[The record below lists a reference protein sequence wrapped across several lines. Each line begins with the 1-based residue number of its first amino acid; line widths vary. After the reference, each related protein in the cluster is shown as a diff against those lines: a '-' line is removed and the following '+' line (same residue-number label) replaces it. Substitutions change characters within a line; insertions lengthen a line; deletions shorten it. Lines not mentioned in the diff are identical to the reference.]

1 VRIREA
7 ALLLATVVA
16 GLATLGGA
24 TAPAAQ
30 CVYPAGYPGDSAPK
44 QAIAAWMAGGAVE
57 AGLPGELPVMAA
69 LVESD
74 VKNLNSADADSL
86 GFFQIPQ
93 RIWNSGDYA
102 GYPDHPTL
110 QLQWFIDQAQ
120 SARQRRIVGG
130 AAGFGQDPAQ
140 YGEWIADVE
149 RPAQQYRGRYQ
160 PRLDEARSLI
170 AAGCAAPPTEASPS
184 PLPLPA
190 TGGLTPNADA
200 QLVPE
205 SVLPSLKVVARPY
218 QDAVRRGSVAVE
230 ARCVNE
236 SCLTRASLAFAVAR
250 RGVNRVTAAP
260 ATLKRGER
268 RVFRLVLGKRAR
280 QVVRA
285 AGCPLAVVRVVAA
298 NAGGYRSS
306 ASRTVRLGTRASCSR
321 ST

>member
-1 VRIREA
+1 VRARAA
-7 ALLLATVVA
+7 ALLLATLVA

-30 CVYPAGYPGDSAPK
+30 CVYPADYPGDSAAK

-74 VKNLNSADADSL
+74 VKDLNSTDADSA
-86 GFFQIPQ
+86 GYFQIPQ

-120 SARQRRIVGG
+120 SARQRRIAAG
-130 AAGFGQDPAQ
+130 AADFGQDPAQ

-160 PRLDEARSLI
+160 LRLDEARSLI
-170 AAGCAAPPTEASPS
+170 AAGCAAPPTDASPAPI
-184 PLPLPA
+184 PLPSN
-190 TGGLTPNADA
+190 GGSTPDADA

-218 QDAVRRGSVAVE
+218 QDAARRGSVAVE

-236 SCLTRASLAFAVAR
+236 RCLTRAALAIAVAGR
-250 RGVNRVTAAP
+250 SVNRVTAAP
-260 ATLKRGER
+260 AALKRGER
-268 RVFRLVLGKRAR
+268 RIFRLVLSKRAR

-298 NAGGYRSS
+298 NAGGYRIS
-306 ASRTVRLGTRASCSR
+306 ASRTVRLGTRTSCS
-321 ST
+321 